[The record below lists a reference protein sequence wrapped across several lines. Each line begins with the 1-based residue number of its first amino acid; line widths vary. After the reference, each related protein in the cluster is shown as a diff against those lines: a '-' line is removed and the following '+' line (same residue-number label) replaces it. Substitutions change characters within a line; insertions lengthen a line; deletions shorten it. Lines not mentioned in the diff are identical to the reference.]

1 MAGTGSANTPLYEEF
16 DFHKAGEESIDIAPA
31 VGGVVFYESI
41 FSPVLTMTLT
51 ITDSGKNSNMPGNDA
66 GDPFYTSLKPTGAE
80 SVSFVIS
87 NAARQRISVPVNKF
101 KLNQIA
107 NAEVNNSIQA
117 YTMRFYTGDFY
128 DNNQLHVDR
137 VYKNQTY
144 NNIVGSIVS
153 DVLQSEEEYY
163 SDSTPS
169 QVAAYY
175 GSRRKPF
182 TVIFDL
188 ASKSEFEDL
197 SGAGFVF
204 YRTRRGYHFKSLKVL
219 QEQNHV
225 AHYVKTDTLPT
236 VYDEGG
242 TSVDFTIL
250 SMTILRNADV
260 EQGTLFGTYNAE
272 NKAINP
278 YLSSL
283 ERSNGVWEL
292 DPAATPTLGLDE
304 FEINEDIQN
313 ILGEGRQYTS
323 LSNVGP
329 GLKFD
334 SKALS
339 EVTNSTYNW
348 AAQSTFAYNEAF
360 NQIINITVPSNLD
373 LYAGDVILVDIPK
386 TGCQT
391 ELDQT
396 LSGKYLIMDLCHF
409 FTANRAFTSLRI
421 GRGTYGRQE
430 SN

>member
-1 MAGTGSANTPLYEEF
+1 MG
-16 DFHKAGEESIDIAPA
+16 
-31 VGGVVFYESI
+31 
-41 FSPVLTMTLT
+41 
-51 ITDSGKNSNMPGNDA
+51 
-66 GDPFYTSLKPTGAE
+66 
-80 SVSFVIS
+80 
-87 NAARQRISVPVNKF
+87 
-101 KLNQIA
+101 
-107 NAEVNNSIQA
+107 
-117 YTMRFYTGDFY
+117 
-128 DNNQLHVDR
+128 
-137 VYKNQTY
+137 
-144 NNIVGSIVS
+144 
-153 DVLQSEEEYY
+153 
-163 SDSTPS
+163 
-169 QVAAYY
+169 YY

-313 ILGEGRQYTS
+313 ILGEGRQYTA
-323 LSNVGP
+323 LSNAGP